1 MKFLHLFPLLGA
13 CCLTPSL
20 LFAHAELKQATPANG
35 SIINEAPAQ
44 LELGFTEEVQLLK
57 LAVSGIDSKMIPTS
71 FKPSATAQTTFS
83 VPLPALKE
91 DAYVVAFTIL
101 GKDGHQVED
110 KLTFIVDAAA
120 AASAGSPT
128 QPHAEHGN

>member
-1 MKFLHLFPLLGA
+1 
-13 CCLTPSL
+13 

-35 SIINEAPAQ
+35 SVINEAPAE
-44 LELGFTEEVQLLK
+44 LEMGFSEEVQLLK

-71 FKPSATAQTTFS
+71 FKPNATAQTTFS

-110 KLTFIVDAAA
+110 KLTFIVDADAA
-120 AASAGSPT
+120 ESAGSAAT
-128 QPHAEHGN
+128 SHSGHSD

>member
-1 MKFLHLFPLLGA
+1 MKIFHLLPLLGA
-13 CCLTPSL
+13 CCFAPNL

-35 SIINEAPAQ
+35 SIINEAPAE
-44 LELGFTEEVQLLK
+44 LELGFTEEVQVLK
-57 LAVSGIDSKMIPTS
+57 LAIACIASKMVPTS

-83 VPLPALKE
+83 VPLPALEE

-110 KLTFIVDAAA
+110 KLTFIVDGAA
-120 AASAGSPT
+120 T
-128 QPHAEHGN
+128 